1 MRRRKVLHGFGHYT
15 GMHMALCLISERF
28 VAENSDV
35 IAKYTEYTRSADA
48 TNDTFA
54 R

>member
-1 MRRRKVLHGFGHYT
+1 
-15 GMHMALCLISERF
+15 MHMALCLISERF
-28 VAENSDV
+28 VAENAGV